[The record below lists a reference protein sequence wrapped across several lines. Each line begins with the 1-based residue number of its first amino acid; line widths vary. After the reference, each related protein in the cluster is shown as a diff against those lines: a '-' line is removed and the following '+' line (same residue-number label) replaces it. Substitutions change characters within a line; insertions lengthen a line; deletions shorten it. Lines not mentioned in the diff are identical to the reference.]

1 MKPLIIANWKMNPIS
16 RKEAEEL
23 FRIIKAGVKSIKGVE
38 VVVCPPFVF
47 SPLFKGLTL
56 GAQNCYFEEK
66 GAFTGEV
73 SALMVKSLGIEY
85 VIIGHSERRKY
96 FSETDEQIN
105 KKLKVALKAGLEVV
119 LCIGETAEE
128 RDAGKKTL
136 VLKSQL
142 ENDFKNISKDEAKHI
157 AIAYE
162 PIWAIGTGNNCS
174 VQETTTSLLFIK
186 QTINNLYNR
195 EIADKIRIL
204 YGGSVNPDNS
214 GVYIKEAM
222 ANGLLVGGASL
233 KADDFINI
241 VSSAL

>member
-1 MKPLIIANWKMNPIS
+1 MKPLIAANWKLNPQTK
-16 RKEAEEL
+16 KEAEDL
-23 FRIIKAGVKSIKGVE
+23 FKKVKAGVKSVKTAE
-38 VVVCPPFVF
+38 VVICPPFIF
-47 SPLFKGLTL
+47 TPLFKGLSL
-56 GAQNCYFEEK
+56 GAQNCYLEEK
-66 GAFTGEV
+66 GAFTGEI
-73 SALMVKSLGIEY
+73 SPAMIKTMGLEY

-105 KKLKVALKAGLEVV
+105 KKVKLAVKTGLKVI

-128 RDAGKKTL
+128 RDNGKKTL

-142 ENDFKNISKDEAKHI
+142 ENDLAGFSREDVKSI

-195 EIADKIRIL
+195 EIADKTRIL
-204 YGGSVNPDNS
+204 YGGSVKAENAKE
-214 GVYIKEAM
+214 YIKEAG

-233 KADDFINI
+233 KVEEFVSI
-241 VSSAL
+241 VKSSG